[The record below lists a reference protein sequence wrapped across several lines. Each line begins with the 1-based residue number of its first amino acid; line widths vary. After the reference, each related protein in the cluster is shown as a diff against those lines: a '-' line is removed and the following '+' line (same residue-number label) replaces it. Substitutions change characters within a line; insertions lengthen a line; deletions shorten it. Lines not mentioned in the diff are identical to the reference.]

1 MNEQELSQ
9 RLTVVGD
16 AVPKGARLADIGSDH
31 AYLPVA
37 LMLVEKISYAVCGE
51 VVAGPFRSAQKQVAK
66 SGLTEK
72 IAVRLAD
79 GLEAIKRTDEINAI
93 TIAGMGGTLIANI
106 LENGKTQGQLTG
118 KERLILQ
125 PNVGEA
131 NVRLWLQKEG
141 YQIVGENILAEND
154 KIYEVIVAEKTEQQ
168 QELSEKEVFFG
179 PYLLAEKNNVFLKK
193 WRQEQQAL
201 KKVLAQLQKAKVIP
215 EEKVAEIQKE
225 LSWIEEVVSC

>member
-37 LMLVEKISYAVCGE
+37 LMLAEKISYAVCGE
-51 VVAGPFRSAQKQVAK
+51 VVAGPFHSAQKQVAK

-72 IAVRLAD
+72 IVVRLAD

>member
-37 LMLVEKISYAVCGE
+37 LMLAEKISYAVCGE
-51 VVAGPFRSAQKQVAK
+51 VVAGPFHSAQKQVAK

-72 IAVRLAD
+72 IVVRLAD
-79 GLEAIKRTDEINAI
+79 GLAAIKRTDEINTI

-154 KIYEVIVAEKTEQQ
+154 KIYEVIVAEKTGQQ

-179 PYLLAEKNNVFLKK
+179 PYLLVEKNNVFLKK

-215 EEKVAEIQKE
+215 EEKVAETQKE

>member
-51 VVAGPFRSAQKQVAK
+51 VVAGPFHSAQKQVAK

-72 IAVRLAD
+72 IVVRLAD
-79 GLEAIKRTDEINAI
+79 GLAAIKRTDEINAI

>member
-51 VVAGPFRSAQKQVAK
+51 VVAGPFHSAQKQVAK

-72 IAVRLAD
+72 IVVRLAD

-106 LENGKTQGQLTG
+106 LENGKTQDQLTG

>member
-37 LMLVEKISYAVCGE
+37 LMLAEKISYAVCGE
-51 VVAGPFRSAQKQVAK
+51 VVAGPFHSAQKQVAK

-72 IAVRLAD
+72 IVVRLAD
-79 GLEAIKRTDEINAI
+79 GLAAIKRTDEINTI

>member
-51 VVAGPFRSAQKQVAK
+51 VVAGPFHSAQKQVAK

-72 IAVRLAD
+72 IVVRLAD

>member
-16 AVPKGARLADIGSDH
+16 AIPKGARLADIGSDH

-51 VVAGPFRSAQKQVAK
+51 VVAGPFHSAQKQVAK

-72 IAVRLAD
+72 IVVRLAD